1 MNLVEPIRDK
11 EIISEIKQ
19 YLKERNQRNYILFL
33 LGIDTGL
40 RISDILQLRVKDV
53 QGWRIDI
60 KEKKTNKVKRIRMS
74 PELKKEIRK
83 YCEGKNKNEFLI
95 KSRKGKNK
103 PITRAMA
110 YIMLKQVADEFGL
123 DNIGCHSLRKTF
135 GLIFYHQFKDVA
147 ALQEIFNHSDP
158 KITLRY
164 IGINQE
170 NLDNMMSKFKSS

>member
-1 MNLVEPIRDK
+1 MNLVEPIREK
-11 EIISEIKQ
+11 EIVAEIKA

-33 LGIDTGL
+33 LGVDTGL

-60 KEKKTNKVKRIRMS
+60 KEKKTKKMKRIRMS
-74 PELKKEIRK
+74 KELKSEIRK
-83 YCEGKNKNEFLI
+83 YCEDKNKNDFLI
-95 KSRKGKNK
+95 KSRKGKNQ

-110 YIMLKQVADEFGL
+110 YVILKQVADEFGI

-135 GLIFYHQFKDVA
+135 GYMFYHQFKDVA

-170 NLDNMMSKFKSS
+170 SLDNMMAKYKSS

>member
-1 MNLVEPIRDK
+1 MKLVDPIRDK
-11 EIISEIKQ
+11 EIVADIKE

-33 LGIDTGL
+33 LGVDTGL

-53 QGWRIDI
+53 QGWRIEI
-60 KEKKTNKVKRIRMS
+60 KEKKTKKEKRIRMTK
-74 PELKKEIRK
+74 ELKAEIRK
-83 YCEGKNKNEFLI
+83 YCEDKNKNEFLI
-95 KSRKGKNK
+95 KSRKGKNQ
-103 PITRAMA
+103 PISRAMA
-110 YIMLKQVADEFGL
+110 YIMLKQVADEFCL

-135 GLIFYHQFKDVA
+135 GYMFYMQFKDVA